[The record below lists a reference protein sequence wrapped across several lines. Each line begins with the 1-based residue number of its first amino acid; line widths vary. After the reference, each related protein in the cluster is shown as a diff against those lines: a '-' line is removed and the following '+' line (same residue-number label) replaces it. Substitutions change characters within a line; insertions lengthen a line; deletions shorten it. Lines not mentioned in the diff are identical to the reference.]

1 MLNEV
6 WVRPLVWT
14 DYRVALLF
22 LVILPL
28 VLLIW
33 SLVHKTEAVSHLMS
47 IYWKVAS
54 LLGIT
59 VLLAIGS
66 SPISYITSLA
76 ARILIPLSLW
86 FWIDLNEEID
96 DLPASPFKLAVTSWR
111 WATTIYCIIGTI
123 AMLPFVPCSFSTVN
137 FQQAGCQIWL
147 EAPWKLRETL
157 LSGYKPESLSTLGI
171 FALIIYTLSL
181 GYFVIV
187 QLGKQ
192 GRSAMPQ

>member
-6 WVRPLVWT
+6 WLRPLVWT

-22 LVILPL
+22 LVVFPL

-33 SLVHKTEAVSHLMS
+33 SLVQKTEAVSRLMG
-47 IYWKVAS
+47 IYWKVS
-54 LLGIT
+54 S
-59 VLLAIGS
+59 LLAIAVLLMIGS
-66 SPISYITSLA
+66 LQIAFISSLL

-96 DLPASPFKLAVTSWR
+96 DLPSSPFKLGVTAWR
-111 WATTIYCIIGTI
+111 WGTTIYCIIGTL
-123 AMLPFVPCSFSTVN
+123 AMIPFVPCGLSLLTFKQTH
-137 FQQAGCQIWL
+137 CQIWL
-147 EAPWKLRETL
+147 EAPWNFREIF
-157 LSGYKPESLSTLGI
+157 LSGYKPEALGTLGI
-171 FALIIYTLSL
+171 LALIIYTLSL
-181 GYFVIV
+181 GYFVII